1 MSSEFDYLDFH
12 DVLEIAAALISDM
25 RVRDEGLIKSAVE
38 RPRTT
43 VFGDDAY
50 KTFDEKA
57 AALMHS
63 LARNHPLIDGNK
75 RIAWSA
81 TRAFCLLNGRDISIK
96 VDSAEKLILEIA
108 RGECDVKE
116 IAKRLK
122 IKKI

>member
-1 MSSEFDYLDFH
+1 MSGEIDFLDFH
-12 DVLEIAAALISDM
+12 DILEIAAALIQDM

-43 VFGDDAY
+43 VFGKDAY
-50 KTFDEKA
+50 ATFDEKA

-81 TRAFCLLNGRDISIK
+81 TRAFCLLNGRDITLK
-96 VDSAEKLILEIA
+96 VDAAEKLILEIA
-108 RGECDVKE
+108 RGECEVKE
-116 IAKRLK
+116 IAQRLK
-122 IKKI
+122 IKKV

>member
-1 MSSEFDYLDFH
+1 MSSEFDYLDSH
-12 DVLEIAAALISDM
+12 DVLEIAAALIPDM

-43 VFGDDAY
+43 VFGNDAY

-81 TRAFCLLNGRDISIK
+81 TRAFCLLNGRDIAIK
-96 VDSAEKLILEIA
+96 VDAAEKLILEIA

>member
-1 MSSEFDYLDFH
+1 MSLEFDYLDFH
-12 DVLEIAAALISDM
+12 DVLEIAAALIPDM

-43 VFGDDAY
+43 VFGNDAY

-116 IAKRLK
+116 IAKRFK

>member
-1 MSSEFDYLDFH
+1 MSGDFDYLDFH
-12 DVLEIAAALISDM
+12 DVLEIAAALIRDM

-43 VFGDDAY
+43 VFGKDAY
-50 KTFDEKA
+50 ATFDEKA

-81 TRAFCLLNGRDISIK
+81 TRAFCLLNGRDITLK
-96 VDSAEKLILEIA
+96 VDAAEKLILEIA
-108 RGECDVKE
+108 RGECEVKE
-116 IAKRLK
+116 IARRLK